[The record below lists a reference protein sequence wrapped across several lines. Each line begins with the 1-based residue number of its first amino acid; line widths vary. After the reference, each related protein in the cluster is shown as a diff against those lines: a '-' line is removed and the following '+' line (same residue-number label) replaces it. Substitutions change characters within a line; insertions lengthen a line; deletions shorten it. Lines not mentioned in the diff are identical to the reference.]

1 MKLYRI
7 LPFLILLSFPLL
19 PALAEPIFGAPG
31 TVKTSVVENPE
42 THFKHYVS
50 TYIPR
55 SIGQAIG
62 PSVADAPV
70 VIFLHG
76 GSALA
81 SRNGLK
87 VENGEFVNCRNDIHC
102 TKEYGLHQIQLY
114 LNDGEGTKGL
124 TRLAEEDRFIAI
136 LPGSNIGWTNESSPL
151 LRALK
156 QDAVEELKV
165 NPERFVLAG
174 HSMGAMGTVRMSGY
188 LRSDFKAF
196 LAFSGTLNANEMKV
210 DYVRKLVTVPLYL
223 VNEEE
228 ALYKSFLTQSALL
241 KDFTDELAQVYG
253 VQNRFKFVVAHG
265 NHNNVM
271 NSFGDVLKKALADE
285 QPTGPELTE
294 DPPSPIYRPQRSNWI
309 GNVTCGKFLRAEK
322 YHFNA
327 LYPNK
332 QVFVS
337 IQTEREGLLN
347 RNGTID
353 DTYLPREAKI
363 EISTFADGQDYAFVK
378 GLPKT
383 LKRMTARQGPYVC
396 VLLAFDKDHLK
407 SLDSDGFFVSAG
419 QSMDEARSRISQ
431 SIQAS
436 ENF

>member
-1 MKLYRI
+1 MKLRRTLSFI
-7 LPFLILLSFPLL
+7 ILLSYPVL

-55 SIGQAIG
+55 SLG
-62 PSVADAPV
+62 PITAETPT

-76 GSALA
+76 GSGLA
-81 SRNGLK
+81 SRTGLT

-102 TKEYGLHQIQLY
+102 TKEYGLNQINIY
-114 LNDGEGTKGL
+114 LNDGEGTTGL
-124 TRLAEEDRFIAI
+124 IRFAETYRFIAI

-156 QDAVEELKV
+156 QDAVSELKV
-165 NPERFVLAG
+165 NPDRFVLAG

-196 LAFSGTLNANEMKV
+196 LAFSGTLNANEMTV

-241 KDFTDELAQVYG
+241 KDFTDELARVYG

-285 QPTGPELTE
+285 QPTGPELTQN
-294 DPPSPIYRPQRSNWI
+294 PPDLIYRPQTSNWV
-309 GNVTCGKFLRAEK
+309 GNVTCGKFINAVK
-322 YHFNA
+322 YHFNP
-327 LYPNK
+327 LFPNK

-337 IQTEREGLLN
+337 IQAEREGLLN

-363 EISTFADGQDYAFVK
+363 EVSTFSDGQDYAFVK
-378 GLPKT
+378 ALPKT
-383 LKRMTARQGPYVC
+383 LKRMTAKNGPYVC

-407 SLDSDGFFVSAG
+407 SLDSDGFFLSAG
-419 QSMDEARSRISQ
+419 QSVDEARSQILDQYLSATQ
-431 SIQAS
+431 SAAR
-436 ENF
+436 